1 MIHRHDNGAVCVRQ
15 HLRRPAG
22 VADIIKQLR
31 QPPVDRRVVQ
41 RQLDAVCEQRRT
53 ALCQCGRVGVACQT
67 AVIGVLHGEIPPA
80 APLEQNVQSGTH
92 IYPRQAGMPVAA
104 CIGNQ
109 PRQVDGIVE
118 HDLQLC
124 HAGTGCQD
132 ILQLFQQV
140 RTDAASPV
148 VRLDA
153 QEGKVPAGAGGVL
166 RAGCNADQSAA
177 VPRRDGVPLCTRKPT
192 VAYLTADRFQAEA
205 CLCVATGYGGR
216 DAVRRCAG
224 GMVQAVCRSQRCAV
238 CVGSVC
244 DAHRIASYAFSAC
257 IIAYRSGKCK
267 GICIPETRRQSGAA
281 KIIRR
286 LLAFLPTLWYTGA
299 TIIKPPYHKEAC
311 S

>member
-31 QPPVDRRVVQ
+31 QSPVDRRVVQ
-41 RQLDAVCEQRRT
+41 RQLDAVCEQCRT

-132 ILQLFQQV
+132 ILQLLQQV

-153 QEGKVPAGAGGVL
+153 QEGKVPAGGEAS
-166 RAGCNADQSAA
+166 SAPDAMPTNRLPSHA
-177 VPRRDGVPLCTRKPT
+177 VT
-192 VAYLTADRFQAEA
+192 
-205 CLCVATGYGGR
+205 
-216 DAVRRCAG
+216 
-224 GMVQAVCRSQRCAV
+224 VCRSAPANQPSLTSRLTGSKQRLACA
-238 CVGSVC
+238 
-244 DAHRIASYAFSAC
+244 
-257 IIAYRSGKCK
+257 
-267 GICIPETRRQSGAA
+267 
-281 KIIRR
+281 
-286 LLAFLPTLWYTGA
+286 
-299 TIIKPPYHKEAC
+299 
-311 S
+311 